1 MTPSTLRRHHP
12 RAVVAHLG
20 AVVAGA
26 VVLIACSG
34 GGAAGNDPVPTLLT
48 TPLPSSTS
56 STSTVAPTTTADA
69 VTTVA
74 GNGSTSST
82 SASTTST
89 SLVAA
94 STTTGAPGASTSAAP
109 TSPPG
114 GASTSTSAATTTT
127 LDIEPPPTTPAPTAP
142 VPTAAQPP
150 DTIGGR
156 EEDYLLTANSIVG
169 LQFGASEAT
178 VLDRM
183 TDLLGD
189 PLTATP
195 LRGCATAYQWFN
207 LGVVVTDRGLAYYS
221 VAMDYDLYGDAPIPN
236 WHTSVDLAA
245 GDDQVALEA
254 AYPGQIT
261 YQPPSGALVEF
272 AITSGADVG
281 LEGALFNGVLQTLSA
296 GVSSC

>member
-1 MTPSTLRRHHP
+1 MSPSTLRRHHP
-12 RAVVAHLG
+12 RAVVARLG

-26 VVLIACSG
+26 VVLVACSG

-69 VTTVA
+69 GTTVA
-74 GNGSTSST
+74 STASTSST
-82 SASTTST
+82 TASTTST

-94 STTTGAPGASTSAAP
+94 TTTGAPGGPTSAAP
-109 TSPPG
+109 TPPTG
-114 GASTSTSAATTTT
+114 SASTSTSAATTTT

-150 DTIGGR
+150 DTVGGR

-189 PLTATP
+189 PLSATP